1 MHTTVGCLSLLVGC
15 LALQAQSPPQAGGP
29 RFVAAADAVGI
40 DVLVTD
46 SHGPVRGLTSSDF
59 QLSDSGVRQSVTVVN
74 ATDVPLIV
82 SLVVDTSESVAGPIL
97 PRLTA
102 GARALLGKLTPQDRV
117 TILTTADVVASSAAA
132 GAASAAAVDGL
143 QQLTAAGGTR
153 LFDAVWAALELI
165 SVPAASTP
173 HRAMLVVFS
182 DGRDT
187 TSWFDADAPRAQLDR
202 SQAVVFAV
210 SVPPPPLDPASGSDW
225 SRAARLPDLKFLQS
239 LTDASG
245 GRLFLARDQNELSG
259 ALDGALADMR
269 SRYVLYYQPSG
280 VKREGL
286 HTVDVSVNRRHV
298 QVRARRGYAVP

>member
-1 MHTTVGCLSLLVGC
+1 MHIPVGCLSLLVGC
-15 LALQAQSPPQAGGP
+15 LVLQAQSPAQTGRP
-29 RFVAAADAVGI
+29 RFVASADAVGI

-46 SHGPVRGLTSSDF
+46 ARGPVRGLTSSDF
-59 QLSDSGVRQSVTVVN
+59 RLSDNGIRQTVTVVS
-74 ATDVPLIV
+74 ATDLPLMV

-102 GARALLGKLTPQDRV
+102 AARTLLGKLTPQDRV
-117 TILTTADVVASSAAA
+117 TVLTAADVVASSAIAPS
-132 GAASAAAVDGL
+132 GAAVDGL
-143 QQLTAAGGTR
+143 QHLTAAGGTR
-153 LFDAVWAALELI
+153 LFDAVWAALQMI
-165 SVPAASTP
+165 NVPPSSTP
-173 HRAMLVVFS
+173 QRAMLVVFS

-187 TSWFDADAPRAQLDR
+187 TSWFDADVARAQLDR

-210 SVPPPPLDPASGSDW
+210 SVPPLQLDPASASEW

-245 GRLFLARDQNELSG
+245 GRLFLARGQKELSS

-280 VKREGL
+280 VTREGF
-286 HTVDVSVNRRHV
+286 HTVDVSVNRRHA
-298 QVRARRGYAVP
+298 QVRARRGYAVQ